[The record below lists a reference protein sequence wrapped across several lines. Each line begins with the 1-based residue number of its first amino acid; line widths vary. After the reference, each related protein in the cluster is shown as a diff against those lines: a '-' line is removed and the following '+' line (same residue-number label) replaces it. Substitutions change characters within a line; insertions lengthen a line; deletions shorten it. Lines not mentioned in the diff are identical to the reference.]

1 MCVGRKRAERAAGG
15 SEGGKQSGSGG
26 LLPCAR
32 AVVSGWWSEQSS
44 GVGEF
49 AVLGVRFGGGGV
61 CGALCVAKVGSGCAG
76 TGYEVGGWGER
87 HGALN
92 DERALWLVCR
102 WALS

>member
-1 MCVGRKRAERAAGG
+1 MRLRVAVALGESSVRVDERTDGG

-49 AVLGVRFGGGGV
+49 AVLVVRYGW
-61 CGALCVAKVGSGCAG
+61 CVVG
-76 TGYEVGGWGER
+76 
-87 HGALN
+87 H
-92 DERALWLVCR
+92 
-102 WALS
+102 

>member
-1 MCVGRKRAERAAGG
+1 MDERTAGG

-32 AVVSGWWSEQSS
+32 AVVSGVWSEQSS

-49 AVLGVRFGGGGV
+49 AVLGVRFGG
-61 CGALCVAKVGSGCAG
+61 CGRVKALCVVEWWCGSVG

-87 HGALN
+87 RGALGG
-92 DERALWLVCR
+92 EHALWVKIYAEVFL
-102 WALS
+102 

>member
-32 AVVSGWWSEQSS
+32 AVVSGVWSEQSS

-49 AVLGVRFGGGGV
+49 AVLGVRLVGVGLWCVVCGGV
-61 CGALCVAKVGSGCAG
+61 GVRECGNGLRGRRLG
-76 TGYEVGGWGER
+76 
-87 HGALN
+87 
-92 DERALWLVCR
+92 RATRGVE
-102 WALS
+102 